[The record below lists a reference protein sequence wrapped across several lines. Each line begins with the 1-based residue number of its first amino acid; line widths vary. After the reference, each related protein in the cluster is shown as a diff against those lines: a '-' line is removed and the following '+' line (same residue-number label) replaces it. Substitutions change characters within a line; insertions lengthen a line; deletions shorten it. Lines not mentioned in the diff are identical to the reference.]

1 MEQDDTAQQ
10 LEVNEIA
17 AEMERDP
24 LSKALWE
31 NAQYR
36 VIIRKLQAQNQL
48 LKERVAELERQKQS

>member
-48 LKERVAELERQKQS
+48 LKDRVGELERQKQS

>member
-1 MEQDDTAQQ
+1 MENDPAQQ
-10 LEVNEIA
+10 LEVHELA

-48 LKERVAELERQKQS
+48 LKDRVDDLERQKQ

>member
-36 VIIRKLQAQNQL
+36 VVIRKLQAQNQL

>member
-17 AEMERDP
+17 VEMERDP

-48 LKERVAELERQKQS
+48 LKERVAELERQKRS